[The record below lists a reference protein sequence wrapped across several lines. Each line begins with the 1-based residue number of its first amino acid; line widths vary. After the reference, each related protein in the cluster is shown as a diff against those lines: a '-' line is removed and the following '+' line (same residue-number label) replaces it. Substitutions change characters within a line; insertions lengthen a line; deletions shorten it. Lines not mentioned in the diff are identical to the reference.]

1 MPPRRDPEFP
11 PELTQLI
18 QNQNALMQLLI
29 QNQNQNNNNP
39 PPPPPVD
46 NLTRFL
52 RLNPPV
58 FSSSTEPIV
67 ADDWLRKIG
76 RELTTAGCTDAEKV
90 RFAAHQ
96 LDGPAASWW
105 ENYTTTFPIANVT
118 WDQFQQ
124 AFRTAHV
131 SAGAMSL
138 KKREFRNLRQGNHSV
153 GDYVEEFSKLS
164 RYAPGDVAD
173 DAAKQEKFLEGLN
186 DDLGLQLTV
195 ATFNNYQELVDKA
208 LILEGKQQQVEN
220 RKRKYGQGKYNSGVQ
235 QKPRYTPYSGNNGP
249 GSGKY
254 SGHTHHNH
262 GGHSHH
268 GGNGNNHNGH
278 RNGNGNGGNNNQHQS
293 NPATPAKKD
302 LSHITCFKCGKT
314 GHYATEC
321 PEAKNGNGNGSSGKK
336 PNPFTR
342 G

>member
-67 ADDWLRKIG
+67 VDDWLRKIG
-76 RELTTAGCTDAEKV
+76 RELTTTGCTDAEKV

-118 WDQFQQ
+118 WDQF
-124 AFRTAHV
+124 
-131 SAGAMSL
+131 
-138 KKREFRNLRQGNHSV
+138 
-153 GDYVEEFSKLS
+153 
-164 RYAPGDVAD
+164 
-173 DAAKQEKFLEGLN
+173 
-186 DDLGLQLTV
+186 
-195 ATFNNYQELVDKA
+195 
-208 LILEGKQQQVEN
+208 
-220 RKRKYGQGKYNSGVQ
+220 
-235 QKPRYTPYSGNNGP
+235 
-249 GSGKY
+249 
-254 SGHTHHNH
+254 
-262 GGHSHH
+262 
-268 GGNGNNHNGH
+268 
-278 RNGNGNGGNNNQHQS
+278 
-293 NPATPAKKD
+293 
-302 LSHITCFKCGKT
+302 
-314 GHYATEC
+314 
-321 PEAKNGNGNGSSGKK
+321 
-336 PNPFTR
+336 
-342 G
+342 